1 MGVAEMGHRL
11 TGRGLILSLT
21 ALAPLCSQPAFAQDT
36 ISVMSF
42 GGAYQTALRKA
53 VFEPYA
59 ASSGIKV
66 DEQEYG
72 GEIAKIKAMID
83 SGNTTLDAVDVDSPT
98 LLQGCDE
105 GIYEKIDWP
114 AIGPKEDWIKG
125 TTSECGVGTIV
136 YATILAY
143 DGAKLPNGPTTIK
156 DLFDTKKFPGKRGLW
171 KNPATNLE
179 FALLADGVPADK
191 VYETLS
197 TPAGVDRAFAKLDTI
212 KDSIVWWE
220 AGAQAPQLLASG
232 EVVMSTAWNG
242 RVYNA
247 NQEGKDFRIV
257 WDNEILDSN
266 YWVIPK
272 GAKNPAASLAF
283 IKYAVEPK
291 VLAAVTKYIPYGPVR
306 KSAAEFVAPDDA
318 KNLPTSP
325 GNMTASLTLDNA
337 FWADN
342 GDEIRR
348 RFTTWLAQ

>member
-1 MGVAEMGHRL
+1 MRPRL
-11 TGRGLILSLT
+11 TSRMLTLSLV
-21 ALAPLCSQPAFAQDT
+21 ALASLCSNAVRAQDT
-36 ISVMSF
+36 LSVMSF
-42 GGAYQTALRKA
+42 GGAYQEAQRKA
-53 VFEPYA
+53 VFETYA
-59 ASSGIKV
+59 AQTGTKI

-72 GEIAKIKAMID
+72 GEIAKIKAMIE
-83 SGNTTLDAVDVDSPT
+83 SGNTTIDVVDVDAPT

-105 GIYEKIDWP
+105 GIFEKIDWTK
-114 AIGPKEDWIKG
+114 IGSQDDWIKG

-143 DGAKLPNGPTTIK
+143 DGAKLPDGPKTIK

-179 FALLADGVPADK
+179 FALLADGVPPDQ
-191 VYETLS
+191 VYQTLS

-232 EVVMSTAWNG
+232 EVTMTTAWNG
-242 RVYNA
+242 RIYNA
-247 NQEGKDFRIV
+247 NKEGKDFRIV
-257 WDNEILDSN
+257 WDNQILDSN

-272 GAKNPAASLAF
+272 GAKNADGSLAF

-291 VLAAVTKYIPYGPVR
+291 VLAGITKYIPYGPVR
-306 KSAAEFVAPDDA
+306 KSAAEFVAPQDA
-318 KNLPTSP
+318 KDLPTSP
-325 GNMTASLTLDNA
+325 QNLTVSLTLDNG

-342 GDEIRR
+342 GDEIRK
-348 RFTTWLAQ
+348 RFTTWLAR